1 MAAEPQGIRGARDIM
16 NPLVKQRLIDK
27 GLVTEEQFEEA
38 GELAARDDTSLEK
51 ALVASR
57 VLQMHDLGNCLS
69 EVYGLPYA
77 SMTGRPLSVAARNAL
92 SSACARRWQ
101 TYPLDYDSSGSILT
115 LAVSDPDRAA
125 RIERIF
131 AFFMEPYEL
140 AFAVAPEYEIEEMFQ
155 GQQPVVRKKLPTGPE
170 ENVRRRPPVAA
181 AAPAAT
187 PGPTPASPGPTAKMA
202 IAGLHRQEG
211 RQGEERQASL
221 PSYTGLV
228 DSELFASLTSALS
241 LLVAAHNDGKQTSIG
256 WLRSKARYC
265 QLTATRMNLS
275 PRQISR
281 VTLAAWLSGLS
292 HKPEI
297 IRQFTSPYD
306 LESIIFPPVSGPPAG
321 VELQILTLVDLYQ
334 DLETESPDKCRDVG
348 VLRRSLYAKWPSG
361 PVLPDAMLEA
371 FLQVLMDEQFL
382 DKLGMKTGRILLVDP
397 DITATVDVQTT
408 LQRAGYEVDSASG
421 LFTAREAVANAMPQ
435 LILYAVGS
443 SAPDTLEFCKSFKTE
458 SGTAAIPLIA
468 LLSPKSAVREAE
480 LLRAGTDDFLPLPVD
495 ADLLFLK
502 VEKHLSGSL
511 QAAAGNGVTGHLAD
525 MSFSDL
531 IQVLSAGAKS
541 MEISL
546 TSENQKAM
554 VFLKDGNVIHA
565 EMGSNTGES
574 VFHQLMQWHQG
585 EFSMKEC
592 ASFPA
597 ATIKSTTMSLLMEG
611 ARLADEKSV

>member
-1 MAAEPQGIRGARDIM
+1 M
-16 NPLVKQRLIDK
+16 NPLVKQRLTDK

-38 GELAARDDTSLEK
+38 AELAARDDTSLEK
-51 ALVASR
+51 ALIASR
-57 VLQMHDLGNCLS
+57 VLQVRDLGNCFS

-77 SMTGRPLSVAARNAL
+77 SMTGRPVSVAAKNAL
-92 SSACARRWQ
+92 SGACARRWK
-101 TYPLDYDSSGSILT
+101 TYPLDYDSGSSILT
-115 LAVSDPDRAA
+115 MAVSDPDQAGK
-125 RIERIF
+125 IERVF

-140 AFAVAPEYEIEEMFQ
+140 AFAVAPECEIEEMFQ
-155 GQQPVVRKKLPTGPE
+155 GQQPVSRKKLPTDHE
-170 ENVRRRPPVAA
+170 ENVRRRPPLSVT
-181 AAPAAT
+181 APEAT
-187 PGPTPASPGPTAKMA
+187 PGPTAKMA

-228 DSELFASLTSALS
+228 DSELFASLASALS
-241 LLVAAHNDGKQTSIG
+241 LLVAAYNDGKQQSIG

-265 QLTATRMNLS
+265 QLTATRMNLT

-292 HKPEI
+292 HKPEV
-297 IRQFTSPYD
+297 IRQFISPYD

-321 VELQILTLVDLYQ
+321 VEQQILTLVELYQ

-397 DITATVDVQTT
+397 DITATVDLQTT

-435 LILYAVGS
+435 LVLYAVGS
-443 SAPDTLEFCKSFKTE
+443 SAPDALEFCKAFKTE
-458 SGTAAIPLIA
+458 SGTAAIPLIV

-502 VEKHLSGSL
+502 VEKQLSGSS
-511 QAAAGNGVTGHLAD
+511 QAAAGKGVTGSLSD

-541 MEISL
+541 TEISL
-546 TSENQKAM
+546 TSENRKAR

-565 EMGSNTGES
+565 EMGSETGES
-574 VFHQLMQWHQG
+574 VFHQLMQWRQG
-585 EFSMKEC
+585 EFSMQEC
-592 ASFPA
+592 ATFPA

-611 ARLADEKSV
+611 ARLADETTA